1 MDHTFQNASKLQTIM
16 QKRRAIFLKII
27 LIVFV
32 ASVAILVGFEISDK
46 TSHTHLVSKYRIL
59 AIPAVVSFLIMM
71 WSAFK
76 IMTRKKR

>member
-1 MDHTFQNASKLQTIM
+1 M

-46 TSHTHLVSKYRIL
+46 TLHTHLVSKYRVL
-59 AIPAVVSFLIMM
+59 AIPAVASFSIMM
-71 WSAFK
+71 WYAFK
-76 IMTRKKR
+76 IITRKKR

>member
-1 MDHTFQNASKLQTIM
+1 MDHTLIQNAKQATIM
-16 QKRRAIFLKII
+16 QKRRAVFLKII

-59 AIPAVVSFLIMM
+59 AIPAVVSFLMMM